1 MHCYAALGSYPGRGI
16 MRLILSSLVAGTAL
30 LLNLTVAKD
39 SPDVP
44 QMAPMALNSYT
55 SAPRNI
61 GSANVLDLNG
71 DLIGRVQKLDLDP
84 AGKPQ
89 GLEVLLTGSS
99 RTINVVAYNVSY
111 DEQQNIVTVG
121 LDKQE
126 VAKASQGSTN

>member
-1 MHCYAALGSYPGRGI
+1 
-16 MRLILSSLVAGTAL
+16 MRLIVSSFVAGTAS
-30 LLNLTVAKD
+30 LLNLALAKD

-55 SAPRNI
+55 WAPRII

-71 DLIGRVQKLDLDP
+71 DLIGRVQKLDVDQ

-99 RTINVVAYNVSY
+99 RTINVVASNVSY
-111 DEQQNIVTVG
+111 DQQQNIVTVG

-126 VAKASQGSTN
+126 VAKVSQGSTN